1 VSTER
6 NTRQRRTIR
15 DVVERAGRPLSTDE
29 ILADAQAQIPSLGK
43 ATVYRSI
50 RTLLDEGWL
59 APVDVPGRNALYE
72 RAGKDH
78 HHHFECTQCKR
89 VYELDGCA
97 SEIRGELPAGFIA
110 SGHDVTIYGLC
121 VHCAR
126 NVSPRA
132 CRGAATDGPN

>member
-15 DVVERAGRPLSTDE
+15 EVVERAGRPLSTDE
-29 ILADAQAQIPSLGK
+29 ILAGAQAQIPSLGK

-59 APVDVPGRNALYE
+59 APVDVPGRSALYE

-78 HHHFECTQCKR
+78 HHHFECTHCKR

-97 SEIRGELPAGFIA
+97 SEIRGEIPAGFIA
-110 SGHDVTIYGLC
+110 SGHDVTIYGAC
-121 VHCAR
+121 AHCAAVVTPS
-126 NVSPRA
+126 VS
-132 CRGAATDGPN
+132 RGSH